1 MCFCAKV
8 CNAVESEFAMVHTQ
22 TLTHALAT
30 DDEDEAHEIHAY
42 TERERGKALNHGENK
57 RRTRRRA
64 RARTPL
70 YLLVTLNNHERIS
83 QFNCRIE

>member
-8 CNAVESEFAMVHTQ
+8 CNAVESEFAMVHIQ
-22 TLTHALAT
+22 TLTHALAI

-42 TERERGKALNHGENK
+42 TERATGKALKHGENK
-57 RRTRRRA
+57 RRTRTRA
-64 RARTPL
+64 RL